1 MTARRRN
8 LLGRRALVLVAL
20 PVVFLLVPLAGQ
32 VDSPLFLNEKSE
44 LEIETK
50 DGATATF
57 KVVVVTKSEDLAQ
70 GLMNVQFMPLDQ
82 GMLFLHPTKRN
93 VSMWMKDTRISLDM
107 WFVSSRGVITKV
119 VSETKPESTDL
130 IRSDGPVTAVVEVNA
145 GLSSLI
151 GVAPGARIRHSAFAD
166 SNGK

>member
-1 MTARRRN
+1 MKAGRQTHFVRRV
-8 LLGRRALVLVAL
+8 GVLVVLTA
-20 PVVFLLVPLAGQ
+20 VFVLAPLAGQ
-32 VDSPLFLNEKSE
+32 VNSPLFLYETSE
-44 LEIETK
+44 LVIETQ

-57 KVVVVTKSEDLAQ
+57 KVVAVTKSEDLAQ

-82 GMLFLHPTKRN
+82 GMLFLHRTKRN
-93 VSMWMKDTRISLDM
+93 VSMWMKDTRIALDM
-107 WFVSSRGVITKV
+107 WFVSNEGVITKV
-119 VSETKPESTDL
+119 VTETTPESTDL

-166 SNGK
+166 SDEK

>member
-1 MTARRRN
+1 M
-8 LLGRRALVLVAL
+8 RRACVLIAL
-20 PVVFLLVPLAGQ
+20 TAVCVLTPLTGQ
-32 VDSPLFLNEKSE
+32 VNSPLFLYEKSE
-44 LEIETK
+44 LVIETS

-57 KVVVVTKSEDLAQ
+57 KVVVVSKSEDLAQ

-93 VSMWMKDTRISLDM
+93 VSMWMKDTRIALDM
-107 WFVSSRGVITKV
+107 WFVSNGGEVTKV
-119 VSETKPESTDL
+119 VTETIPESTDL